1 MVRHLV
7 GLIDGTMVSPSTA
20 SAYGSYSNVFE
31 LACLLQLSDRSDDG
45 GPQIV
50 FYSSGISSRPDTWSP
65 YDLVTGNSI
74 WSQIID
80 QYINICSNYNFD
92 APEGSRDKIYLFGF
106 SRGAM
111 AIRALAGLISE
122 FGLLRPEHIRDLP
135 IVLDAWNRSLGKP
148 NLNPKVEVENAEVEF
163 VGLFDS
169 VMGGVSWLRTF
180 NPIRFKNFKLPA
192 RCRRAVQIL
201 AIDENRR
208 HFKPNVWDGITPRAR
223 KPDFDATRMLKQ
235 IWMPGLHSDVGG
247 TGNAVW
253 GRASFLAMVHF
264 IKEHTNLGIRQSAI
278 DAKEER
284 FREGYHS
291 RHYFIDQHRSIG
303 KGFRR
308 NPRDPNSGDETLHP
322 ICNDLETVTF
332 NRRPGYPW
340 CANVLAAR
348 FETLK
353 VDPDLQRYFD
363 DILQI

>member
-1 MVRHLV
+1 MARHLV

-20 SAYGSYSNVFE
+20 SAFGSYSNVFE
-31 LACLLQLSDRSDDG
+31 LACLLQLSDRSRDG

-65 YDLVTGNSI
+65 YDLITGNSI

-92 APEGSRDKIYLFGF
+92 APEGRRDKIYLFGF

-122 FGLLRPEHIRDLP
+122 FGLLRPDLIRDLP
-135 IVLDAWNRSLGKP
+135 IVLDAWHRSIGKP
-148 NLNPKVEVENAEVEF
+148 NLNPKVEVENAEIEF

-169 VMGGVSWLRTF
+169 VMGGVNWLRAF
-180 NPIRFKNFKLPA
+180 NPVRFKNFKLPA

-208 HFKPNVWDGITPRAR
+208 HFKPNVWDGIAPRAR
-223 KPDFDATRMLKQ
+223 NPNFQATRMLKQ

-247 TGNAVW
+247 TANPVW

-264 IKEHTNLGIRQSAI
+264 IKKHTKLGIRQPAI
-278 DAKEER
+278 NNKVER

-291 RHYFIDQHRSIG
+291 RQYFIEQHRSMG
-303 KGFRR
+303 RGFRR
-308 NPRDPNSGDETLHP
+308 YPRDPNSGGETLHP
-322 ICNDLETVTF
+322 ICSDLDTVTF
-332 NRRPGYPW
+332 NRCPDYPW
-340 CANVLAAR
+340 CANVLSER
-348 FETLK
+348 FNGLS
-353 VDPDLQRYFD
+353 VDPDLQRYFAPM
-363 DILQI
+363 LK